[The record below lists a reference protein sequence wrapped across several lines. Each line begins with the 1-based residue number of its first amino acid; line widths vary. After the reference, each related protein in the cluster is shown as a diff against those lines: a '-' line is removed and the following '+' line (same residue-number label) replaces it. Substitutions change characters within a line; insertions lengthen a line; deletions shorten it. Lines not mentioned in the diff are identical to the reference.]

1 MYRVGEQFHTSV
13 YSFDKRIV
21 MIVIIF
27 TESKHTSVI
36 LFTLLMKQRN
46 TVIMMIFHI
55 NIIPAKSW
63 YVMKLK
69 QT

>member
-13 YSFDKRIV
+13 YCFHKRIV

-27 TESKHTSVI
+27 TESKYTSVI

-46 TVIMMIFHI
+46 
-55 NIIPAKSW
+55 NCDYDYLLYKYYSSK
-63 YVMKLK
+63 KLVWN
-69 QT
+69 